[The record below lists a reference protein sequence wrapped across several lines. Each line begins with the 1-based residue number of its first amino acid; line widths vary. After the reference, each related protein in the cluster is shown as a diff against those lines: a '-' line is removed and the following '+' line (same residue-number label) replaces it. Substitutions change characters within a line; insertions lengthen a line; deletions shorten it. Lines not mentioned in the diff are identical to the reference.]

1 MANGH
6 PGFTRFDAGNGL
18 HMDAQPGGRS
28 RLAFAGLQPGLFG
41 TGAQLLDVLQRAGVD
56 VCRNAFALSHAGIVT
71 GWRHGRLRARSP
83 EQAHATLRQP

>member
-6 PGFTRFDAGNGL
+6 PGFTRLDAGDGL

-41 TGAQLLDVLQRAGVD
+41 AGAQLLDVLQRAGVN

-71 GWRHGRLRARSP
+71 GWRHDPLWALAHG
-83 EQAHATLRQP
+83 QASVTLRQP